1 MIQIVI
7 ADDQELI
14 LESLSI
20 VLDMED
26 DIKVVGLA
34 KDGEEA
40 VRYCER
46 EQPDVVLMDIHMP
59 NQDGVQATKAIKA
72 KFPSVKIIMLTSYK
86 EVDYVM
92 AALAGG
98 AEGYLLKAIN
108 PKNLIAGIRVVHAGG
123 TLISQEMASD
133 FIRQLSMPKTAGQ
146 SEEGQGSHD
155 RDSTGEGRAR
165 SKSFGS
171 VLSDREIAVLKK
183 LALGLRNQEIAEALF
198 LSEGTVKN
206 YISNIYS
213 KLNVKGRLEATQKA
227 RDAGILK
234 KSHESAL

>member
-1 MIQIVI
+1 MIKIVI

-20 VLDMED
+20 VLDMEE
-26 DIKVVGLA
+26 DIEVVGLA
-34 KDGEEA
+34 KDGAEA
-40 VRYCER
+40 VRYCQL

-133 FIRQLSMPKTAGQ
+133 FIRQMNMTKSIER
-146 SEEGQGSHD
+146 SEEGQERVPLGED
-155 RDSTGEGRAR
+155 RPR
-165 SKSFGS
+165 SKSFGLG
-171 VLSDREIAVLKK
+171 LSDREIAVLKK

-227 RDAGILK
+227 RDAGILN